1 MAEHFLTKTRIDLGR
16 CIQVSGTRAV
26 DQYDTLY
33 AQLAAKAGPEI
44 AKLFAEPLVSKGNDQ
59 AASTV
64 SWYSDVAG
72 QGTPLSKLEPAGQET
87 VSALLRAGLEKVA
100 ELLGDD
106 DVGPLASAA
115 LYIGGP
121 TDIWAVDGKPV
132 IVNWGM
138 MPEQGSDLASR
149 SAHFANTLGPFL
161 SMQTP
166 PPLTEEE
173 QESRRTD
180 KVAAVAAAAAVASAA
195 VAPTSASASND
206 DSSTDVSSGSSGSNS
221 GSSGGGGT
229 GANEPPVATAAPRG
243 RVPLI
248 AWLPMVLLLLLFGGV
263 LAWLLTPG
271 NRIFA
276 DDGPQPA
283 IADAD
288 TLLAAREINRA
299 LEQRLA
305 DLNVALNGAV
315 CRADGTLLMPD
326 GMTIEGLLPPEL
338 EGGQAQGGEVVKA
351 GQTPVLPPAPER
363 VVLPQ
368 ADGQIT
374 DTALLLE
381 HIDARTAMVL
391 AGTSNGAG
399 AGTGFFVGPDLIVTN
414 FHVVEGAA
422 PDNIFVT
429 NKAMGGLKR
438 AEILKSFGPM
448 REVGADFALLR
459 VDVADQPFYSIR
471 QSDASMRLQSVITA
485 GYPGDVLHTDS
496 AFQALKQ
503 GDVSAVPSLTVTDGT
518 VNAEQKL
525 SETTNA
531 VVHSAPISKG
541 NSGGPLIDMCGR
553 VVGVNTFVVQGPLRN
568 LNFALATDDLLAF
581 LKGTPAQ
588 PVVTGEACAPLVVRP
603 TPVPAATGQ

>member
-16 CIQVSGTRAV
+16 CIEVGGTRAV
-26 DQYDTLY
+26 DQYDALF
-33 AQLAAKAGPEI
+33 AALSAKASPDI
-44 AKLFAEPLVSKGNDQ
+44 AKLFAEPLISKGNDR

-64 SWYSDVAG
+64 SWYSDRPG
-72 QGTPLSKLEPAGQET
+72 QGVPISKLDPATQQN
-87 VSALLRAGLEKVA
+87 VASALRSGLERVKD
-100 ELLGDD
+100 LLDD
-106 DVGPLASAA
+106 PEVGALAAAA

-121 TDIWAVDGKPV
+121 SDIWSVDGKPV
-132 IVNWGM
+132 LVNWGL
-138 MPEQGSDLASR
+138 MPEAGSDAVTR
-149 SAHFANTLGPFL
+149 SAHYAETLGPYL
-161 SMQTP
+161 SMETP
-166 PPLTEEE
+166 PPLTETE
-173 QESRRTD
+173 QESRRAD
-180 KVAAVAAAAAVASAA
+180 RVAAVAAATAA
-195 VAPTSASASND
+195 
-206 DSSTDVSSGSSGSNS
+206 
-221 GSSGGGGT
+221 
-229 GANEPPVATAAPRG
+229 ATAAAVPSAGSTDDTTQESDQTAPAATTSPASGGETPPDAQAPARG

-276 DDGPQPA
+276 DDGPQPVV
-283 IADAD
+283 ADAD
-288 TLLAAREINRA
+288 TLRAAREINRA

-305 DLNVALNGAV
+305 DLNVALDGAV

-338 EGGQAQGGEVVKA
+338 EGGAAQGGEIVKGA
-351 GQTPVLPPAPER
+351 QTPVLPPAPER
-363 VVLPQ
+363 VVVAPG
-368 ADGQIT
+368 DGQIT
-374 DTALLLE
+374 DTARLLD

-391 AGTSNGAG
+391 AGTATGVG
-399 AGTGFFVGPDLIVTN
+399 AGTGFFVGPNLMITN
-414 FHVVEGAA
+414 YHVVADATPE
-422 PDNIFVT
+422 NLFVT

-438 AEILKSFGPM
+438 AEILKLFGPM

-459 VDVADQPFYSIR
+459 VEAADQPFYTIR

-485 GYPGDVLHTDS
+485 GYPGDVLNTDS
-496 AFQALKQ
+496 AFQALKR
-503 GDVSAVPSLTVTDGT
+503 GDASAVPGLTVTDGT
-518 VNAEQKL
+518 VNAEQAL
-525 SETTNA
+525 SATTNA

-581 LKGTPAQ
+581 LQGTAAQ
-588 PVVTGEACAPLVVRP
+588 PVVSGEACAPLVARP